1 MMSSRFGEERVSYSL
16 YAIYG
21 AILGLAIGVIHYVIA
36 GVQGIEHS
44 LLSQPLFI
52 VVAFLCIP
60 GALVTAAANNREWRR
75 RRSGEG
81 ARFTGQGLTGR
92 G

>member
-1 MMSSRFGEERVSYSL
+1 MSSRFGEERVSYSL
-16 YAIYG
+16 YSIFG
-21 AILGLAIGVIHYVIA
+21 AILGLAIGLVHYLIA

-81 ARFTGQGLTGR
+81 AQLPGQGLTGQ